1 MDVSPFPRLHYSPF
15 TIRYSLFA
23 RTEDM
28 PESTLSNDT
37 LKALIEAIFYVSPE
51 PVTLDMLAKALPGEE
66 RDRIKG
72 LVFELM
78 NDYAWPQHG
87 IQIRP
92 VAGGWQFAS
101 KPEHHEVLRG
111 FVKSLKPPVRLTKP
125 SLEVLAVIAYRQPI
139 TVPEINDIRGVDCG
153 GVIHTLL
160 ERKLI
165 VTAGRKNVVGR
176 PILYRTSRDFLVH
189 FGLRDI
195 GELPSLREFE
205 EMARQA
211 LGSELLPPDEF
222 PSGAQIATEQTLG
235 EGQGDQQAPAEVE
248 SLGTEENSA
257 PSGEEPSD
265 GAADQSTEPGLS
277 PAGPEAVQPEAST
290 EHQDTAAVPVAEASP
305 EEPADE

>member
-1 MDVSPFPRLHYSPF
+1 MS
-15 TIRYSLFA
+15 
-23 RTEDM
+23 EN
-28 PESTLSNDT
+28 TLTNDN

-51 PVTLDMLAKALPGEE
+51 PVTLDMLAKALPGEA

-92 VAGGWQFAS
+92 VAGGWQFSS

-189 FGLRDI
+189 FGLRDL

-222 PSGAQIATEQTLG
+222 PSGAQITTEG
-235 EGQGDQQAPAEVE
+235 APVE
-248 SLGTEENSA
+248 
-257 PSGEEPSD
+257 EEPSAACGEAETGIAD
-265 GAADQSTEPGLS
+265 ASGDSLGGALLREDSAEPVES
-277 PAGPEAVQPEAST
+277 DNPPAAPAGIESGPSAGENRES
-290 EHQDTAAVPVAEASP
+290 
-305 EEPADE
+305 